1 MKMTPSRMATILRR
15 ADQLND
21 LARDFARDIEPNGRH
36 GEVRV
41 TDNGQVE
48 EHINTA
54 CHCHPEY
61 EWVERGTVEQ
71 FTEWLA
77 KQSG

>member
-1 MKMTPSRMATILRR
+1 MKITPKRMAVILQRH
-15 ADQLND
+15 DQLLD
-21 LARDFARDIEPNGRH
+21 LARDFARHIEPNGRH

-41 TDNGQVE
+41 EMDGSVE

-61 EWVERGTVEQ
+61 KWVERGSAER
-71 FTEWLA
+71 FKEWLES
-77 KQSG
+77 QS